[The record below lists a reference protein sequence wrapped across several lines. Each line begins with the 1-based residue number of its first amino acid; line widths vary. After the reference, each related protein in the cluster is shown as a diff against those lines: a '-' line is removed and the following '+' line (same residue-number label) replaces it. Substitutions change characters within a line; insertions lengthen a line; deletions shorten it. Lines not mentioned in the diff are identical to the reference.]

1 MTTSPLIRWIPRL
14 VIGAAAL
21 HVLLGLA
28 NTAAFAAIA
37 SAGFVD
43 TLMGH
48 DDRGA
53 AFWFVATGMV
63 LIALG
68 ELARWTAGQLG
79 RLPASLG
86 WWLIAVAVPAT
97 VVMPV
102 SGAPLY
108 AAIGVLTVAAARG
121 NPSPAAAAR

>member
-1 MTTSPLIRWIPRL
+1 MATSRLIRWIPRL
-14 VIGAAAL
+14 VLGAAAL
-21 HVLLGLA
+21 HVLAGLA
-28 NTAAFAAIA
+28 NTEAFTAIA

-43 TLMGH
+43 TLIGH

-53 AFWFVATGMV
+53 AFWFVSTGLV

-68 ELARWTAGQLG
+68 ELARWAARQVG
-79 RLPASLG
+79 RLPARLG
-86 WWLIAVAVPAT
+86 WWLIGVAVPVM

-108 AAIGVLTVAAARG
+108 AAIGALTVAAARG
-121 NPSPAAAAR
+121 RPSPVAAAR